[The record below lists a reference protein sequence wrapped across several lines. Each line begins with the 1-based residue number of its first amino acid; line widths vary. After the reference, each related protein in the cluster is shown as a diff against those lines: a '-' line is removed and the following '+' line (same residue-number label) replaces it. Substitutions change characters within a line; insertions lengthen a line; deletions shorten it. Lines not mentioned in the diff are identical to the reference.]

1 MARSAGLSALGGHDL
16 SLSASS
22 ELYPA
27 LATSSLSGSRGYE
40 PAPQTPPSTGL
51 EKPLSGQSGTF
62 ALVRLPIQQP
72 PGLARPSPAIE
83 ASVVLSQTELGST
96 TGAAHIA
103 PPLFVLQHI
112 YVPGHR

>member
-16 SLSASS
+16 SLSASGG
-22 ELYPA
+22 LYPA

-40 PAPQTPPSTGL
+40 PIPQTPSCTGL

-62 ALVRLPIQQP
+62 TLVHLPIQQP
-72 PGLARPSPAIE
+72 PGFVRPSPAIE
-83 ASVVLSQTELGST
+83 TSVVLSQTELGST
-96 TGAAHIA
+96 PGAAHIV
-103 PPLFVLQHI
+103 PTLFVLQHI